1 MTLTKLIQDIKD
13 ELFVEACDWQDDTN
27 IIYINHKT
35 PGGGVIEVNYT
46 MQGHDKDQCE
56 VLVYGSKA
64 ENHENLE
71 EYLTD
76 QLTCTLDW
84 DAVEDYL
91 REVNMDEWQAHGF
104 RDAADYWRWK
114 GF

>member
-1 MTLTKLIQDIKD
+1 MTLSKLINDIKD
-13 ELFVEACDWQDDTN
+13 ELFVEACEWQDDTN

-35 PGGGVIEVNYT
+35 PGGGVVEVNYT
-46 MQGHDKDQCE
+46 MQGKDKDSCE

-64 ENHENLE
+64 ENHDNLE

-84 DAVEDYL
+84 DAVEDYW

-104 RDAADYWRWK
+104 RDAADYHRYR

>member
-1 MTLTKLIQDIKD
+1 MTLSKLIQDIKD

-46 MQGHDKDQCE
+46 MQGRDKDQCE

-84 DAVEDYL
+84 DAVEDYW

-104 RDAADYWRWK
+104 RDAADYWMWK

>member
-1 MTLTKLIQDIKD
+1 MTLSKLINDIKD
-13 ELFVEACDWQDDTN
+13 ELFAEACEWQDDTN

-35 PGGGVIEVNYT
+35 PQGGVIEVNYT
-46 MQGHDKDQCE
+46 MQGKDKDQCE

-64 ENHENLE
+64 ENYENLE
-71 EYLTD
+71 TYLTD

-84 DAVEDYL
+84 DAVEQYW
-91 REVNMDEWQAHGF
+91 REWSRDEWQEHGF
-104 RDAADYWRWK
+104 VDASDYWKWK